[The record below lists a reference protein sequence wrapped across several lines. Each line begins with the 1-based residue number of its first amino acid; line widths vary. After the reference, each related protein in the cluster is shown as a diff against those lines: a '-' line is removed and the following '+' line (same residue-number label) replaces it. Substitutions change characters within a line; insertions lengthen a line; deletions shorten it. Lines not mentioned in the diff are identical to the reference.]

1 MNTSIKIHLGGA
13 INIANRR
20 TGFLVRQEETGTK
33 VYSLERGE
41 RRYLELP
48 RNRYSLSSE
57 SPDCGYGYSQFEN
70 DFLSIIGIEFN
81 TDVVCKNCGFDM
93 GENYENCG
101 SSEDGV
107 CPECGQDEDDSE
119 ADCKLKREEYQ

>member
-1 MNTSIKIHLGGA
+1 MIFGM
-13 INIANRR
+13 
-20 TGFLVRQEETGTK
+20 
-33 VYSLERGE
+33 
-41 RRYLELP
+41 
-48 RNRYSLSSE
+48 
-57 SPDCGYGYSQFEN
+57 D
-70 DFLSIIGIEFN
+70 IEFN

>member
-1 MNTSIKIHLGGA
+1 MIFGM
-13 INIANRR
+13 
-20 TGFLVRQEETGTK
+20 
-33 VYSLERGE
+33 
-41 RRYLELP
+41 
-48 RNRYSLSSE
+48 
-57 SPDCGYGYSQFEN
+57 D
-70 DFLSIIGIEFN
+70 IEFN

-119 ADCKLKREEYQ
+119 AACNMKVKLPEIQPPKNWQKRLTSDETSYLVQMLKQDKENLHGDLSGSDFVDISETAIRLLNDDSNIVNSLLKKLGGGK